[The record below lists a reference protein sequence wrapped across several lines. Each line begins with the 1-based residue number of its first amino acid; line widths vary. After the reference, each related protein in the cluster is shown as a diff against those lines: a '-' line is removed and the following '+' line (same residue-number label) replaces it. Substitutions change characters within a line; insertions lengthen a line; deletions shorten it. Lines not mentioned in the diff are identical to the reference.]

1 LTDEKKRC
9 VGKVR
14 RKNSIGNTRCH
25 EGVYWNLKVV
35 FWGSHV
41 ERDNHQEMQAIRWG
55 DLTERE
61 NSSGDGRKSPGH
73 NRAAR
78 IKIITNEDWE
88 RT

>member
-1 LTDEKKRC
+1 MC
-9 VGKVR
+9 GQGKEEEQHR
-14 RKNSIGNTRCH
+14 EHTRCH
-25 EGVYWNLKVV
+25 EGGWHWNLKVV

-73 NRAAR
+73 NMAAR
-78 IKIITNEDWE
+78 IKNEDWE